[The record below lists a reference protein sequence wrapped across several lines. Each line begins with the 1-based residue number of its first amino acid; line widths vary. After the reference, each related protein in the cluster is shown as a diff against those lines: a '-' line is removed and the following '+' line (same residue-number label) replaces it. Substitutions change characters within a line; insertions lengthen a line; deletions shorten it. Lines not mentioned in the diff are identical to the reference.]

1 MNMDSRILPNQNTP
15 ASENTPSPQ
24 ISVVIPV
31 CNEEENLEIL
41 MEELTAVLNETHRSY
56 EVILVDDG
64 STDKS
69 FQIME
74 KMAGRDRRV
83 TVIRFKRNAGQS
95 AAFDAGFRLAK
106 GEIVVTLDSDLQ
118 NDPRDIPLLLE
129 KMGEYDMVCGVRTK
143 RMDSWIRLASSKI
156 ANYVRN
162 RLSDEEVTDTG
173 CSLKAYRREVLTR
186 LKLFNGM
193 HRFLPTLMK
202 MEGARVTEVPV
213 HHRPRK
219 FGKSKYNIRNR
230 LLRSFLD
237 LLGVRWMKKRR
248 LQYEI
253 EKVIHEPSN
262 NGTADRTGTLLYEV
276 LDPVDRL

>member
-1 MNMDSRILPNQNTP
+1 MNMDSRIPPEQNTP
-15 ASENTPSPQ
+15 ASENTPSSQ

-31 CNEEENLEIL
+31 YNEEENLEIL
-41 MEELTAVLNETHRSY
+41 MEELTAVLNETHRNY

-64 STDKS
+64 SSDRS

-74 KMAGRDRRV
+74 KMAGQDSHV

-95 AAFDAGFRLAK
+95 AAFDAGFKLAK
-106 GEIVVTLDSDLQ
+106 GEVVVTLDSDLQ
-118 NDPRDIPLLLE
+118 NDPQDIPLLLE
-129 KMGEYDMVCGVRTK
+129 KMGEYDMVCGVRMK

-173 CSLKAYRREVLTR
+173 CSLKAYRREFLKR

-237 LLGVRWMKKRR
+237 LLAVRWMKKRG

-253 EKVIHEPSN
+253 ERILYQSPGNPGKARGSM
-262 NGTADRTGTLLYEV
+262 LLYEV

>member
-1 MNMDSRILPNQNTP
+1 MDMDSRILPEQNTP
-15 ASENTPSPQ
+15 VSESTPSSQ

-31 CNEEENLEIL
+31 YNEEENLEIL

-129 KMGEYDMVCGVRTK
+129 KMGGYDMVCGVRTK

-162 RLSDEEVTDTG
+162 TLSDEEVTDTG
-173 CSLKAYRREVLTR
+173 CSLKAYRGEFLKR
-186 LKLFNGM
+186 LKLFNGV
-193 HRFLPTLMK
+193 HRFFPTLMK
-202 MEGARVTEVPV
+202 MEGARVTEIPV

-237 LLGVRWMKKRR
+237 LLAVRWMKKRR

-262 NGTADRTGTLLYEV
+262 NGDTGRTGTLLYEV

>member
-1 MNMDSRILPNQNTP
+1 MNMDSRILPEQNTP
-15 ASENTPSPQ
+15 VSENTPSPQ
-24 ISVVIPV
+24 MSVVIPV
-31 CNEEENLEIL
+31 YNEEENLEIL

-74 KMAGRDRRV
+74 KMAGRGRRV

-95 AAFDAGFRLAK
+95 SAFDAGFRLAK

-129 KMGEYDMVCGVRTK
+129 KMGGYDMVCGVRTK
-143 RMDSWIRLASSKI
+143 RMDSWIRLVSSKI
-156 ANYVRN
+156 ANYIRN

-173 CSLKAYRREVLTR
+173 CSLKAYRGEFLKR
-186 LKLFNGM
+186 LKLFNGV
-193 HRFLPTLMK
+193 HRFFPTLMK
-202 MEGARVTEVPV
+202 MEGARVTEIPV

-237 LLGVRWMKKRR
+237 LLAVRWMKKRR

-253 EKVIHEPSN
+253 EKVIHAPSN
-262 NGTADRTGTLLYEV
+262 NGTPDRTGTLLYEV

>member
-1 MNMDSRILPNQNTP
+1 MDMDSRILPEQNTP
-15 ASENTPSPQ
+15 VSENTPSPQ

-31 CNEEENLEIL
+31 YNENENLEIL

-129 KMGEYDMVCGVRTK
+129 KMGEYDMVCGVRT
-143 RMDSWIRLASSKI
+143 RRIDSWIRLASSKI

-162 RLSDEEVTDTG
+162 TLSDEEVTDTG
-173 CSLKAYRREVLTR
+173 CSLKAYRGEFLKR
-186 LKLFNGM
+186 LKLFNGV
-193 HRFLPTLMK
+193 HRFFPTLMK
-202 MEGARVTEVPV
+202 MEGARVTEIPV

-230 LLRSFLD
+230 LLRSLLD
-237 LLGVRWMKKRR
+237 LLAVRWMKKRR

-253 EKVIHEPSN
+253 EKVIHAPSN

-276 LDPVDRL
+276 LDPADRL

>member
-1 MNMDSRILPNQNTP
+1 MDMDSRILPEQNTP
-15 ASENTPSPQ
+15 VSESAPSSQ
-24 ISVVIPV
+24 ISIVIPV
-31 CNEEENLEIL
+31 YNEEENLEIL

-129 KMGEYDMVCGVRTK
+129 KMGEYDMVCGVRT
-143 RMDSWIRLASSKI
+143 RRIDSWIRLASSKI

-162 RLSDEEVTDTG
+162 TLSDEEVTDTG
-173 CSLKAYRREVLTR
+173 CSLKAYRGEFLKR
-186 LKLFNGM
+186 LKLFNGV
-193 HRFLPTLMK
+193 HRFFPTLMK
-202 MEGARVTEVPV
+202 MEGARVTEIPV

-230 LLRSFLD
+230 LLRSLLD
-237 LLGVRWMKKRR
+237 LLAVRWMKKRR

-253 EKVIHEPSN
+253 EKVIHAPSN

-276 LDPVDRL
+276 LDPADRL

>member
-1 MNMDSRILPNQNTP
+1 MNMDKRIPPEQNTP
-15 ASENTPSPQ
+15 TSENTPSLQ

-31 CNEEENLEIL
+31 YNEEENLEIL
-41 MEELTAVLNETHRSY
+41 MEELTAVLNKTHRSY

-64 STDKS
+64 SSDRS

-74 KMAGRDRRV
+74 KMAGKSSHV
-83 TVIRFKRNAGQS
+83 TVVRFKRNAGQS
-95 AAFDAGFRLAK
+95 AAFDAGFKLAK
-106 GEIVVTLDSDLQ
+106 GDIIVTLDSDLQ
-118 NDPRDIPLLLE
+118 NDPEDIHLLLE
-129 KMGEYDMVCGVRTK
+129 KMRDYDMVCGVRTK
-143 RMDSWIRLASSKI
+143 RMDSWIRLVSSKI
-156 ANYVRN
+156 ANYIRN
-162 RLSDEEVTDTG
+162 KLSDEEVTDTG
-173 CSLKAYRREVLTR
+173 CSLKAYRREFLRR

-219 FGKSKYNIRNR
+219 FGESKYNIRNR

-237 LLGVRWMKKRR
+237 LLAVRWMKKRR
-248 LQYEI
+248 LQYEV

-262 NGTADRTGTLLYEV
+262 NGDTGRTGTLLYEV

>member
-1 MNMDSRILPNQNTP
+1 MDMDSRILPEQNTP
-15 ASENTPSPQ
+15 VSESAPSSQ
-24 ISVVIPV
+24 ISIVIPV
-31 CNEEENLEIL
+31 YNEEENLEIL

-95 AAFDAGFRLAK
+95 AAFDAGFKLAK
-106 GEIVVTLDSDLQ
+106 GEVVVTLDSDLQ

-129 KMGEYDMVCGVRTK
+129 KMGGYDMVCGVRTK
-143 RMDSWIRLASSKI
+143 RMDSWIRLVSSKI
-156 ANYVRN
+156 ANYIRN

-173 CSLKAYRREVLTR
+173 CSLKAYRGEFLKR
-186 LKLFNGM
+186 LKLFNGV
-193 HRFLPTLMK
+193 HRFFPTLMK
-202 MEGARVTEVPV
+202 MEGARMTEIPV

-276 LDPVDRL
+276 LDPADRL